1 MDKVHHHD
9 VKLQPLPVCLWCRQG
24 FAPRRT
30 GGSPQRFC
38 TRTCRHNFHTAARR
52 WISTAVDHGRLA
64 IEDLKK
70 APEAPAAACTL
81 ARGASE
87 ASKVSGVS
95 KASEASEASKAS
107 KASKVSSPPERA

>member
-1 MDKVHHHD
+1 MDKLHHQD

-24 FAPRRT
+24 FAYRRT

-38 TRTCRHNFHTAARR
+38 SRTCRHDFHTAARR
-52 WISTAVDHGRLA
+52 WISAALDHGRLS

-81 ARGASE
+81 VRGASE
-87 ASKVSGVS
+87 ASKVSKGIF
-95 KASEASEASKAS
+95 
-107 KASKVSSPPERA
+107 PPERA

>member
-1 MDKVHHHD
+1 MDILHHQD
-9 VKLQPLPVCLWCRQG
+9 VKLQPLSPCLWCRRG

-38 TRTCRHNFHTAARR
+38 SRTCRNNFNTAARR
-52 WISTAVDHGRLA
+52 WVRAAVDHGRLSV
-64 IEDLKK
+64 EDLKK

-87 ASKVSGVS
+87 ASKVSKGIF
-95 KASEASEASKAS
+95 
-107 KASKVSSPPERA
+107 PPERA